1 MRSSSALV
9 QAFDASRYPRAY
21 EPSFGNRV
29 IWISFG
35 GLLVGFGGALSWL
48 LWRNPDQLGP
58 KGPLV
63 ITGISLTLVL
73 LGGYL
78 ILSMLF
84 SKVILRPDAVE
95 VRNLLSHKTLLRHD
109 IAGRRFAPATAT
121 IELIPLD
128 NGKEKFKVAVFTK
141 PDALFTAWFESIP
154 NLDAGD
160 LMKTHAERPHAYRQ
174 EARKVA
180 GKALGMSFVGLV
192 GILIG
197 AHLYPPLDMAPV
209 IVLGIVLFFAPYFTF
224 MKRFSPNVALKRR
237 VWYSAGAGLL
247 IVTALLFLN
256 GALDK
261 KPPEQVRTRVL
272 RKYFN
277 QGRGGPN
284 YSLTVS
290 SWRSGHGEESLDVNR
305 ATFSMIQTGELVV
318 VAVHRGALGLSWYSE
333 VVPAS

>member
-1 MRSSSALV
+1 MHTSSAPV
-9 QAFDASRYPRAY
+9 RAFDASRYPRAY
-21 EPSFGNRV
+21 EPSLGNRA

-35 GLLVGFGGALSWL
+35 GLLVGFGSVMAWL
-48 LWRNPDQLGP
+48 LWRDPGQLGP

-63 ITGISLTLVL
+63 ITGISLTLVF

-95 VRNLLSHKTLLRHD
+95 VRNLLSHKTLLRQE

-121 IELIPLD
+121 IELTPLD
-128 NGKEKFKVAVFTK
+128 NGKGKFKVAVFTT

-154 NLDAGD
+154 DLDADD
-160 LMKTHAERPHAYRQ
+160 LVKTHAERQTVSRQ
-174 EARKVA
+174 EARKVV
-180 GKALGMSFVGLV
+180 GKALGMSVVGLV
-192 GILIG
+192 GILIA

-209 IVLGIVLFFAPYFTF
+209 MVLGLVLFFAPYFTF
-224 MKRFSPNVALKRR
+224 IKLFSSNVALRKR
-237 VWYSAGAGLL
+237 VWSSAGAGLL
-247 IVTALLFLN
+247 ILTTLLFLN

-290 SWRSGHGEESLDVNR
+290 SWRSGHGEETLDVNR
-305 ATFSMIQTGELVV
+305 TTFLMMQTGELVF
-318 VAVHRGALGLSWYSE
+318 VAVHRGALGFSWYRD